1 MDSRRHTLAQNLARI
16 AATTLTTV
24 VIMAS
29 GGGYARADVIHLKD
43 GSTMTGDIKKTPD
56 GWTVIDEK
64 GKSHTFAADAVK
76 SIELSRSAASPESR
90 LVAMDRLM
98 SIRRSVENVTD
109 PKVAIDRFEKF
120 IEQNKDNKPVA
131 AEAEKDLRTWK
142 ERLERGM
149 IKVGNRWVGPEEK
162 AQLQEQ
168 ALGVVAEARELVK
181 QNKLRDAMTML
192 DKALAVDPT
201 NGSALYLKGLIF
213 YRQDKINDARKA
225 FEAVIVTM
233 PDHGPTLN
241 NLAVVMWRQNQRM
254 PALNVYDQAMVAM
267 PLNKEL
273 LNNVAEALAALTPKE
288 QNAPVAQKVYRR
300 WTEQDTQ
307 LQQQMAPLGWYRW
320 GATWV
325 TKDQYDK
332 LKEAEQKV
340 KDQIVEME
348 KQFAD
353 HEAKIATIDEKINQN
368 RDAMRYLQQDRVGT
382 DASGRTY
389 ANPLPELYWEYDR
402 ANRRLEVQR
411 KETITAMETLRAKAH
426 AVKQQLPVPKFTGV
440 QVAIGVEGTPAIA
453 PTNAPDPKPG
463 NPKAA
468 GDPQANQP
476 AAAAAGNPL
485 DPAGEAKPV
494 GSKSSDAAG
503 NPLDKPAADAPPPPK
518 KDNRPLKY

>member
-1 MDSRRHTLAQNLARI
+1 MNSKRHNLARI
-16 AATTLTTV
+16 AATTLTAAV
-24 VIMAS
+24 LMAT
-29 GGGYARADVIHLKD
+29 GNFARADIIHLKD
-43 GSTMTGDIKKTPD
+43 GSTLTGDIKKTPD

-64 GKSHTFAADAVK
+64 GKSHVFPVDAVRT
-76 SIELSRSAASPESR
+76 IELSRAGSGPESK

-98 SIRRSVENVTD
+98 SIRRSVENLTD
-109 PKVAIDRFEKF
+109 VKSVIDRFEKF
-120 IEQNKDNKPVA
+120 IEQNKENKPVA
-131 AEAEKDLRTWK
+131 NEAQKDLAIWK

-149 IKVGNRWVGPEEK
+149 VKVGNRWVGPEEK
-162 AQLQEQ
+162 ARLQEE

-181 QNKLRDAMTML
+181 QNKMRDAQATL
-192 DKALAVDPT
+192 EKALAVDPT
-201 NGSALYLKGLIF
+201 NGSALYLKGLIL

-225 FEAVIVTM
+225 FEAVVATM

-241 NLAVVMWRQNQRM
+241 NLAIVLWRQNQRM
-254 PALNVYDQAMVAM
+254 PALSAYDQAMVAM

-273 LNNVAEALAALTPKE
+273 LNNVAEALAALNEKE
-288 QNAPVAQKVYRR
+288 QNSPIAQKVYRR

-332 LKEAEQKV
+332 LKDAEQKV

-353 HEAKIATIDEKINQN
+353 AEAKISTIDDKMKQN

-382 DASGRTY
+382 DPQGRQFV
-389 ANPLPELYWEYDR
+389 NPLPELYWEYDR
-402 ANRRLEVQR
+402 ANRRLEIQR
-411 KETITAMETLRAKAH
+411 RETITLMETLRSKAQ

-453 PTNAPDPKPG
+453 PTIAPDPKPG
-463 NPKAA
+463 DLKANP
-468 GDPQANQP
+468 P
-476 AAAAAGNPL
+476 AAGNPL
-485 DPAGEAKPV
+485 DRPGEAQPAA
-494 GSKSSDAAG
+494 SKSSDPAG
-503 NPLDKPAADAPPPPK
+503 NPLDPPK
-518 KDNRPLKY
+518 GESTPKKSDNRPLKY